1 MIYSYHIQIILSSM
15 PLNTIHFEI
24 VTPEKVVL
32 KEEVQQITVP
42 TKMGEITVLPNHIPL
57 VASLQAGVIEIKKA
71 NNEIDTMAVSGG
83 FIEVLPDKVV
93 ILADTAERAADI
105 DEARAEEARKRAETL
120 MAEKREDVDFS
131 AVQAKIAKE
140 LARVKAVRRH
150 KHHQEVAE

>member
-1 MIYSYHIQIILSSM
+1 MTL
-15 PLNTIHFEI
+15 HFEI

-32 KEEVQQITVP
+32 KQEALQVTVP
-42 TKMGEITVLPNHIPL
+42 TKQGEITVLPNHIPL
-57 VASLQAGVIEIKKA
+57 VASLMPGVIEIMKA
-71 NNEIDTMAVSGG
+71 DRSLETMAVSGG

-105 DEARAEEARKRAETL
+105 DEARAEEARQRAEKL

-150 KHHQEVAE
+150 KRHRAEIK

>member
-1 MIYSYHIQIILSSM
+1 M
-15 PLNTIHFEI
+15 PDNIHFEI

-57 VASLQAGVIEIKKA
+57 VASLQSGVIEIKKQ
-71 NNEIDTMAVSGG
+71 NNSIDTMAVSGG

-93 ILADTAERAADI
+93 ILADTAERAGDI
-105 DEARAEEARKRAETL
+105 DEARAKEARQRAEES
-120 MAEKREDVDFS
+120 MKEKREEVDFT

-140 LARVKAVRRH
+140 MARLKAVRRH
-150 KHHQEVAE
+150 KHRKEVVK